1 MKAIFINE
9 KEVKIL
15 GKFVEYEDR
24 IYTNP
29 EKGYPEIVNVLGY
42 KELVEEEQPEY
53 NPENQYIEPL
63 YEEKNDKIIKKW
75 EVKEIPEHLGGD
87 ENGTI

>member
-15 GKFVEYEDR
+15 GKFVEHEDR

-29 EKGYPEIVNVLGY
+29 EKGYPEILQALGY

-53 NPENQYIEPL
+53 NEETQYIEPL
-63 YEEKNDKIIKKW
+63 YVENGEKIIKKW
-75 EVKEIPEHLGGD
+75 EVKEIPE
-87 ENGTI
+87 EITSI

>member
-15 GKFVEYEDR
+15 GKFVEHEDR

-29 EKGYPEIVNVLGY
+29 EKGYPEMLRALGY
-42 KELVEEEQPEY
+42 KELVEKEIPEY
-53 NPENQYIEPL
+53 NEETQYIEPL
-63 YEEKNDKIIKKW
+63 YVENGEKIIKKW
-75 EVKEIPEHLGGD
+75 EVKEIPE
-87 ENGTI
+87 EITSI

>member
-29 EKGYPEIVNVLGY
+29 EKGYPEILQALGY

-63 YEEKNDKIIKKW
+63 YEEQEDKIIKKW
-75 EVKEIPEHLGGD
+75 EVKEIPE
-87 ENGTI
+87 EITSI

>member
-29 EKGYPEIVNVLGY
+29 EKGYPEVLQALGY

-53 NPENQYIEPL
+53 NHENQYIEPL
-63 YEEKNDKIIKKW
+63 YEDGEKIIKKW
-75 EVKEIPEHLGGD
+75 EVKEIPE
-87 ENGTI
+87 EIISI

>member
-29 EKGYPEIVNVLGY
+29 EKGYPEILQALGY

-53 NPENQYIEPL
+53 NEETQYLEPL
-63 YEEKNDKIIKKW
+63 YEEQEDKIIKKW
-75 EVKEIPEHLGGD
+75 EVKEIPEHL
-87 ENGTI
+87 EEE

>member
-29 EKGYPEIVNVLGY
+29 EKGYPEVLQALGY

-53 NPENQYIEPL
+53 NEETQYLEPI

-75 EVKEIPEHLGGD
+75 GVKEISEHL
-87 ENGTI
+87 EEK

>member
-15 GKFVEYEDR
+15 GKYVECEGR

-29 EKGYPEIVNVLGY
+29 EKGYPELLRALGY
-42 KELVEEEQPEY
+42 KELVEKEIPEY
-53 NPENQYIEPL
+53 NPERQYLSPF
-63 YEEKNDKIIKKW
+63 YEDGEENIIKHWEIKND
-75 EVKEIPEHLGGD
+75 V
-87 ENGTI
+87 

>member
-42 KELVEEEQPEY
+42 KELVEEEQPKY
-53 NPENQYIEPL
+53 NEETQYLEHL
-63 YEEKNDKIIKKW
+63 YVEQEDKIIKKW
-75 EVKEIPEHLGGD
+75 EVKEIPEHL
-87 ENGTI
+87 EEK

>member
-29 EKGYPEIVNVLGY
+29 EKGYPEILQALGY
-42 KELVEEEQPEY
+42 KDLVEEEQPEY
-53 NPENQYIEPL
+53 NEETQYLEPL
-63 YEEKNDKIIKKW
+63 YEENGEKIIKKW
-75 EVKEIPEHLGGD
+75 EVKEISE
-87 ENGTI
+87 EITSI

>member
-15 GKFVEYEDR
+15 GKFVEHEDR

-29 EKGYPEIVNVLGY
+29 EKGYPELLRALGY

-53 NPENQYIEPL
+53 NEETQYLEPL
-63 YEEKNDKIIKKW
+63 YEDGEKIIKKW
-75 EVKEIPEHLGGD
+75 EVKEIPE
-87 ENGTI
+87 EIISI

>member
-29 EKGYPEIVNVLGY
+29 EKGYPEILQALGY
-42 KELVEEEQPEY
+42 KDLVEEEQPEY
-53 NPENQYIEPL
+53 NEETQYLEPL

-75 EVKEIPEHLGGD
+75 EIKEIPE
-87 ENGTI
+87 EITSI

>member
-29 EKGYPEIVNVLGY
+29 EKGYPEVLQALGY

-63 YEEKNDKIIKKW
+63 YEEQNDKIIKKW
-75 EVKEIPEHLGGD
+75 EVKEIPEHL
-87 ENGTI
+87 EEE

>member
-29 EKGYPEIVNVLGY
+29 EKGYPEILQALGY

-63 YEEKNDKIIKKW
+63 YEEQEDKIIKKW
-75 EVKEIPEHLGGD
+75 EVKELPEHL
-87 ENGTI
+87 EE

>member
-53 NPENQYIEPL
+53 NEETQYLEPI

-75 EVKEIPEHLGGD
+75 GVKEISE
-87 ENGTI
+87 EITSI

>member
-29 EKGYPEIVNVLGY
+29 EKGYPEVLQALGY

-63 YEEKNDKIIKKW
+63 YEENGEKIIRKW
-75 EVKEIPEHLGGD
+75 EVKEITE
-87 ENGTI
+87 ERM

>member
-1 MKAIFINE
+1 MIFINE

-29 EKGYPEIVNVLGY
+29 EKGYPEILQALGY
-42 KELVEEEQPEY
+42 KELVEAEIPEY
-53 NPENQYIEPL
+53 NEETQYIEPL
-63 YEEKNDKIIKKW
+63 YVENGQKIIEKW
-75 EVKEIPEHLGGD
+75 EVKEIPE
-87 ENGTI
+87 EITSI

>member
-29 EKGYPEIVNVLGY
+29 EKWFPEIVNVLGY

-75 EVKEIPEHLGGD
+75 EIKEIPE
-87 ENGTI
+87 EITSI

>member
-29 EKGYPEIVNVLGY
+29 EKGYPEILQALGY
-42 KELVEEEQPEY
+42 KDLVEEEQPEY
-53 NPENQYIEPL
+53 NEETQYVEPI
-63 YEEKNDKIIKKW
+63 YEEQNDKIIKKW
-75 EVKEIPEHLGGD
+75 EIKEIPE
-87 ENGTI
+87 EITSI

>member
-29 EKGYPEIVNVLGY
+29 EKWFPEIVNVLGY
-42 KELVEEEQPEY
+42 KELVEEEQPKY
-53 NPENQYIEPL
+53 NEETQYLEPI

-75 EVKEIPEHLGGD
+75 RVKEIPENND
-87 ENGTI
+87 K

>member
-63 YEEKNDKIIKKW
+63 YEEQEDKIIKKW
-75 EVKEIPEHLGGD
+75 EVKEIPE
-87 ENGTI
+87 EITSI